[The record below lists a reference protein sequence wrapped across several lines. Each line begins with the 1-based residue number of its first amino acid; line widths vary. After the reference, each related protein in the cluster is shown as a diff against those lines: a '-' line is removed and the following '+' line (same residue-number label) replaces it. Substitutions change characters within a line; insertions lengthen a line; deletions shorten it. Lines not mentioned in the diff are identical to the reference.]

1 MNLETKPPGTEQ
13 ASGPTVPVG
22 FVHLVGA
29 GPGPLDLLTLR
40 AVRCLEQ
47 AEVLIYD
54 RLVDP
59 AVLETVPATCLR
71 ISAGKAS
78 GHHQLPQA
86 EINRLMVE
94 QASLGKRVVRLKGGD
109 PNVFGRAAEETA
121 ALQEAHIPFDV
132 VPGVT
137 AASSS
142 AAAAGFSLTHRDLSH
157 SCVFLAGHGA
167 SGPLDYD
174 WPALAKPQ
182 QTRVFYMGVERL
194 KLIGEKLI
202 EHGLSPNTP
211 AALIYAAQGEQ
222 QEIIACPL
230 DHLMTLNPGYRA
242 TPGLLV
248 IGETVQLSPNFKA

>member
-1 MNLETKPPGTEQ
+1 MNLEIKPLGTEQ
-13 ASGPTVPVG
+13 ASGLTVPVG

-94 QASLGKRVVRLKGGD
+94 QASLGKRVVRLKGCLLYTSD
-109 PNVFGRAAEETA
+109 AADE
-121 ALQEAHIPFDV
+121 
-132 VPGVT
+132 
-137 AASSS
+137 
-142 AAAAGFSLTHRDLSH
+142 
-157 SCVFLAGHGA
+157 
-167 SGPLDYD
+167 
-174 WPALAKPQ
+174 
-182 QTRVFYMGVERL
+182 
-194 KLIGEKLI
+194 
-202 EHGLSPNTP
+202 
-211 AALIYAAQGEQ
+211 
-222 QEIIACPL
+222 
-230 DHLMTLNPGYRA
+230 
-242 TPGLLV
+242 
-248 IGETVQLSPNFKA
+248 